1 MAKSSGLGMR
11 LAVAGYDL
19 GNDIG
24 AIDRINGGPAAME
37 VTGIDKSAPE
47 RIGGLRDGGV
57 EYSAWW
63 NPAANRAHP
72 RFSALPTTDV
82 ISSIFVGSSLG
93 DPAVSLVAKQ
103 INYDPTRGTDGS
115 LTCKIAMESNGY
127 GVQWGVAGTAWQRT
141 DTGATNGTGIDGL
154 AASTFGLTAFL
165 HVFSF
170 TGTSC
175 TVALQES
182 SDNGGGDPFAAVT
195 GGAFTAATGI
205 TSERIATAAGLSV
218 ERYLRVVT
226 SGTFSECTFAVTIH
240 RHVTSTVF

>member
-1 MAKSSGLGMR
+1 MAKSGGLGMR

-24 AIDRINGGPAAME
+24 VIDRINGGPAAME

-47 RIGGLRDGGV
+47 RIGGLRDGGL
-57 EYSAWW
+57 EYTAFW
-63 NPAANRAHP
+63 NPASNRAHP

-82 ISSIFVGSSLG
+82 INSLFVTSTLG

-103 INYDPTRGTDGS
+103 IGYDPTRAQDGS

-127 GVQWGVAGTAWQRT
+127 GVQWGIAGTAWQRT
-141 DTGATNGTGIDGL
+141 DTAATNGTAIDGL
-154 AASTFGLTAFL
+154 AASSFGLAAFL

-175 TVALQES
+175 TVKLQES
-182 SDNGGGDPFAAVT
+182 SDNGADAYTDVT
-195 GGAFTAATGI
+195 GGGFAAATGI
-205 TSERIATAAGLSV
+205 TSERIATSASLAV

-226 SGTFSECTFAVTIH
+226 TGTFSECTFAVTIH
-240 RHVTSTVF
+240 RHQTATAF

>member
-24 AIDRINGGPAAME
+24 VVDRINGGPAAMD

-47 RIGGLRDGGV
+47 RIGGLRDGGL
-57 EYSAWW
+57 EYTAFW
-63 NPAANRAHP
+63 NPASNRSHP
-72 RFSALPTTDV
+72 RFSTLPTTDV
-82 ISSIFVGSSLG
+82 INSLFVGSALG
-93 DPAVSLVAKQ
+93 DPVVSLTAKQ
-103 INYDPTRGTDGS
+103 INYDPTRGADGS

-127 GVQWGVAGTAWQRT
+127 GVSWGIAGTAWQRT

-154 AASTFGLTAFL
+154 AASSFGLVAFL

-175 TVALQES
+175 TVAIQES
-182 SDNGGGDPFAAVT
+182 SDDAAADPYAAVT

-205 TSERIATAAGLSV
+205 TSERIATSGSLTV

-240 RHVTSTVF
+240 RHATATVY